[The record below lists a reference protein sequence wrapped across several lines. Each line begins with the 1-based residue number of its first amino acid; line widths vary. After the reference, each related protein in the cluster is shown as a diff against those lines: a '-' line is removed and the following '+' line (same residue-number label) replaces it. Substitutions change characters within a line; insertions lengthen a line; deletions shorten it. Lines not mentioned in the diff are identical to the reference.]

1 MLSVQ
6 AERWPIAGAFRI
18 SRGAKTNAD
27 VVVVELTDDGARG
40 RGEATPYAR
49 YDETPVSVVA
59 LIESLRR
66 DLEQGLSRVDLQS
79 ALPAGAARNAID
91 CALWDL
97 EAKRTG
103 VPAWRAAGL
112 RAAPQA
118 VETLYTVSVDTP
130 GAMAKAAAAA
140 SWRPWLKLKI
150 DGHADVERVAAVR
163 AAAPDARLVVDA
175 NEALSLG
182 QLAAVAPGLAALGVE
197 VIEQPLPAGQDA
209 ALEGYDSPILL
220 CADESLH
227 TRAELDLCV
236 RRYGCVNVKLDKC
249 GGLTEALALVAEAR
263 SRGLAVMT
271 GCMVATSLAMAPA
284 MLVAQGSTYV
294 DLDGALLLA
303 RDRQPGLV
311 ATGSILQPPTPDL
324 WG

>member
-6 AERWPIAGAFRI
+6 AERWPIAGEFRI

-27 VVVVELTDDGARG
+27 VVVVELTKGGARG

-49 YDETPVSVVA
+49 YGETPASVVA

-66 DLEQGLSRVDLQS
+66 DLEHGLSRLELQA

-97 EAKRTG
+97 EAKRAG
-103 VPAWRAAGL
+103 VPVWRAAGL
-112 RAAPQA
+112 RAPRA
-118 VETLYTVSVDTP
+118 VETLYTISVDTP
-130 GAMAKAAAAA
+130 AAMAKAAEAA

-163 AAAPDARLVVDA
+163 AAAPAARLVVDA

-182 QLAAVAPGLAALGVE
+182 QLAAVAPALAALGVE

-209 ALEGYDSPILL
+209 ALEGFESPVLL

-227 TRAELDLCV
+227 TRAELELCA

-249 GGLTEALALVAEAR
+249 GGLTEALALASEAR
-263 SRGLAVMT
+263 ARGLAVMT

-284 MLVAQGSTYV
+284 MLVAQDSTYV

-303 RDRQPGLV
+303 RDRQPGL
-311 ATGSILQPPTPDL
+311 AAAGSILQPPTPDL